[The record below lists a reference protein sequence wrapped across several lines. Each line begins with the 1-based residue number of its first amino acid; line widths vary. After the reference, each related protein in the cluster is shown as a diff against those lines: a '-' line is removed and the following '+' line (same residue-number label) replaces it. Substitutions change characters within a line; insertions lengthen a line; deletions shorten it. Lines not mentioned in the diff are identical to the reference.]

1 MRVLCGLPLLLVAAT
16 ANALLF
22 ELVPTSRGSGSAVY
36 KVNGTVTL
44 KTLELDVTEG
54 PALTYEGDLA
64 VQKLTETDY
73 VAKFLNFTLVKFDK
87 VLGDVHHFEPHY
99 ESSLFGQ
106 EVDYFQYVQYPVW
119 FSLKQGKVVEFGVAQ
134 EVREGALNVY
144 KAVLT
149 LLQSQPETF
158 QELPAVVSY
167 YEDGVSG
174 YCRVNYELQSLDAH
188 VYTGVNVLNVTKT
201 KYLDDCKKTRPVYT
215 VDSVEVQGY
224 PPLCNKHLPNNFL
237 PGYQEDTAEYEASPT
252 VGCPVGYK
260 PFDTL
265 VTAHEV
271 SYYNLSDNVLES
283 AYTESL
289 DVLNVFTGKVVVKTL
304 LKVWLAHVDGPQLE
318 EFTPVQTYQTLEL
331 VLPETAHYFD
341 LPVYSLLVET
351 PEEVSVE
358 VFQRALTTVVDELV
372 SLEVEDETVEPKQ
385 TPGLLLQLVKT
396 VAVLNLEQLK
406 QTVPEFLQ
414 RPVLELAPH
423 EQVHRSLWVDLI
435 GKAGTKS
442 SLDLVLYLLQQNLLT
457 RNEAARVLQDVAA
470 FKAYPEKETIEK
482 FLEFALGQSQV
493 LPPLVFSTLLHTL
506 GELVNEAC
514 PSEVEYP
521 SYEEGYL
528 VEVEQHAPLHRL
540 YLPVGAQC
548 TVQDLKQY
556 VLTISEAL
564 KQTDDFKKVV
574 AYLHGL
580 GKFAKPEVLPVLLA
594 YVNGTAENLY
604 RLVSQDE
611 DYLESVYFVKKAAL
625 LALDHVVKYY
635 PKEVSPLVR
644 TLVLNTTE
652 PTDLRTLAF
661 DIWLKTVP
669 AKWDLQQVVLAAK
682 TDLSLEFGTYVY
694 TALKSIVKD
703 KRPVNSLLASR
714 VRGVFTHLKPHDFGL
729 RFAHLYKHTYYNAE
743 HLFGLESL
751 FKKVATNTSFFPS
764 YLSHGIKY
772 NLGPYFKTLLSG
784 KLLLKGGE
792 KVLDDVFGH
801 DGLLT
806 KVVLALQGEL
816 DTSPRHFEHHTRE
829 TSLFKELNVE
839 PRKVETPKAVLL
851 WQFLTGEAVLP
862 VDEELFHELQKELLE
877 LVHKVGQEGL
887 TYHFVRLVLPKQL
900 YHVEPSPVGLPV
912 VHTIQHPVL
921 LSLKLDKLA
930 LSLQTA
936 PGSLLPVSAK
946 FTGTVHP
953 SLFTT
958 NQVRV
963 FVSDLVGTPSPTV
976 VLTDTKELNFKH
988 TVEVEYSKED
998 AQQLQVSVKPHY
1010 GRVFLS
1016 AKCTEHVLTTN
1027 KIFEPLTTPFLEY
1040 SKCIK
1045 SMAVPYTYEK
1055 TYGGEFLNVD
1065 VSAVS
1070 HQPWSKPPLYKV
1082 LPEGT
1087 TRLDAL
1093 LQWISSKTY
1102 KHTVLSVDVKPY
1114 AADPVTEWTATFK
1127 YQNNLKELVEA
1138 TLHQEEG
1145 LYPEV
1150 NAAKEASWFARV
1162 NPFHGKKHHH
1172 EQEHHEEEEHHWEFP
1187 AQYVEA
1193 IEDYEEISGMPILSK
1208 VRKAHHTH
1216 HHTRHHTHHKSHHKT
1231 PKTHRTQ
1238 YKWTVPTFLNKT
1250 HTKHALTVTLE
1261 GKDGGAVKK
1270 GVQLNYV
1277 GLRTLDKSSRKLYLD
1292 VETTFLPKL
1301 SLFLNVTHPVVPSP
1315 FYYVPSFLGKDV
1327 ANATLYIRYGDD
1339 LTKPIVVT
1347 YNATKTEEQVLGVH
1361 GYDGAPLLKW
1371 FVPQCLEDQ
1380 HNGFAVSY
1388 ACRLATTFDA
1398 HLNHQVVH
1406 VKVPQHFAEDLVLK
1420 KYAFKSLNYLKY
1432 KLFPYVTFQA
1442 LPHLTHQVEP
1452 EFTLYFNKSQ
1462 VNPFVTVGSGVVV
1475 LPGEKLTVKNLKV
1488 SEFYSPNLLLSGYDR
1503 FLHSHYN
1510 GFPYLPCGVG
1520 KNYLRTY
1527 DNVSYPLELK
1537 DECKYL
1543 LTGDCTTRSDF
1554 SVVLEPLD
1562 LEVGTKKLTLQLF
1575 DTVVVLPPPDLYKAE
1590 VVLTVNGTTYVATEY
1605 KDVVLPY
1612 KAYHKL
1618 FITVYPTSGPH
1629 DPPVVQLTNTLRTFK
1644 VVFDGVNA
1652 YVWVHPLYQSKT
1664 CGLCG
1669 NYDNEP
1675 AFEFFTPTNE
1685 LVSNYSEFVASYG
1698 FGGAQ
1703 CHEVVPSVLST
1714 LSQLQVLKGAF
1725 LATWAARPAHLGRS
1739 WFNVMGHHQHHHH
1752 ELPEENSDE
1761 VKDGVLPWFHPEHLL
1776 PHHKYPQ
1783 HHKTTPYPY
1792 ATPFTP
1798 RYHHHSTQYHYA
1810 TPFTPRHHEHSKHHH
1825 YATPE
1830 YYESEEYRRA
1840 TPFTPR
1846 HYGSTKYNYAA
1857 TPFTPRHYE
1866 SEEELRAT
1874 PFTPRYH
1881 HYKATPFTPRYHHQ
1895 AKKFTPLYYE
1905 SEEDLRATPFTPRYH
1920 HYKATPFTPRYHH
1933 ATPFTPR
1940 HYESE
1945 EELRAT
1951 PFTPR
1956 YHHYK
1961 ATPFTP
1967 RYHHATPFTPRHY
1980 ESEEELG
1987 ATPFTPRYHHYKAT
2001 PFTPRY
2007 HHATP
2012 FTPRHYESEEELGAT
2027 PFTPRYHHSTPYPY
2041 ATPFTPRHHHT
2052 KQHHYA
2058 TPYTPR
2064 YPSEDLQRSEI
2075 LEELKPGQ
2083 MMKQYY
2089 EDTEESKCFQE
2100 RTIMRDHE
2108 GMICYSQVPV
2118 PSCKPGCKKG
2128 KGSVQLSVPFVCL
2141 DRSSPMAKELT
2152 KKVRKL
2158 GNVGKLPIDLE
2169 TTPHVEQVRV
2179 PEKCVPYEK

>member
-106 EVDYFQYVQYPVW
+106 EVDYFQYLQYPVR
-119 FSLKQGKVVEFGVAQ
+119 FTLKQGKVVEYGVAQ
-134 EVREGALNVY
+134 EVRATALNVY

-158 QELPAVVSY
+158 QELPTVESY

-188 VYTGVNVLNVTKT
+188 VYTGANVVNVTKT

-215 VDSVEVQGY
+215 VDSAEVQGY

-260 PFDTL
+260 PFNTL

-304 LKVWLAHVDGPQLE
+304 LKVLLAHVDGPQLE

-331 VLPETAHYFD
+331 VLPETSHYFD
-341 LPVYSLLVET
+341 LPVYSLLEET

-358 VFQRALTTVVDELV
+358 VFLRTLTTVVDELV
-372 SLEVEDETVEPKQ
+372 SLEVEDQTVEPKQ

-396 VAVLNLEQLK
+396 VGVLNFEQLK

-423 EQVHRSLWVDLI
+423 EQVHRSLWVDLV
-435 GKAGTKS
+435 GKAGSKS

-457 RNEAARVLQDVAA
+457 RNEARRVLQDVAA
-470 FKAYPEKETIEK
+470 FKAYPEKQTLEK

-514 PSEVEYP
+514 PSEVEYS

-528 VEVEQHAPLHRL
+528 VEVEEHAPLHRL
-540 YLPVGAQC
+540 SLPVGAQC

-556 VLTISEAL
+556 VLTITEAL

-611 DYLESVYFVKKAAL
+611 DYLESVYFVRKAAL
-625 LALDHVVKYY
+625 LALDHVVKFY

-661 DIWLKTVP
+661 DIWLKSVP

-714 VRGVFTHLKPHDFGL
+714 VRGVFTQLKSHDFGK

-743 HLFGLESL
+743 HLFGLETL

-764 YLSHGIKY
+764 YLSHGVKY
-772 NLGPYFKTLLSG
+772 NLGPYFKTLLSTR
-784 KLLLKGGE
+784 LLLKGGE
-792 KVLDDVFGH
+792 KFLDDVFGH

-862 VDEELFHELQKELLE
+862 VDEELFHELQKDLLE

-887 TYHFVRLVLPKQL
+887 TYHYARLVLPKQL
-900 YHVEPSPVGLPV
+900 YHAEPSPVGLHV
-912 VHTIQHPVL
+912 VHTVQHPVL

-930 LSLQTA
+930 LNLQTA

-946 FTGTVHP
+946 FTGTIHP

-963 FVSDLVGTPSPTV
+963 FVPDLVGTPSPTV

-988 TVEVEYSKED
+988 TVEVEYNKED

-1016 AKCTEHVLTTN
+1016 AKCTEHVLTPN
-1027 KIFEPLTTPFLEY
+1027 KFFEPLTTPFLEY

-1070 HQPWSKPPLYKV
+1070 HQPWSKPPFYKV
-1082 LPEGT
+1082 LPQGT

-1093 LQWISSKTY
+1093 LQWIASKTY
-1102 KHTVLSVDVKPY
+1102 KHNVISVDVKPY

-1150 NAAKEASWFARV
+1150 SAAKEASWFARV

-1172 EQEHHEEEEHHWEFP
+1172 EQEHTDEEEHHWEFP

-1208 VRKAHHTH
+1208 VRKAHHTY

-1277 GLRTLDKSSRKLYLD
+1277 FLRTLDKSSRKLYLD

-1301 SLFLNVTHPVVPSP
+1301 SLFLNVTYPVVPSP

-1327 ANATLYIRYGDD
+1327 ANATLYIRYGDGR
-1339 LTKPIVVT
+1339 TKPIVVT

-1388 ACRLATTFDA
+1388 ACHLATTFDA
-1398 HLNHQVVH
+1398 HLNQQVLH
-1406 VKVPQHFAEDLVLK
+1406 VKVPQRIAEDLVLK

-1462 VNPFVTVGSGVVV
+1462 VNPFVTVGSGVVI

-1488 SEFYSPNLLLSGYDR
+1488 SELYSPNLLLSGMDR
-1503 FLHSHYN
+1503 LLYSHYN

-1543 LTGDCTTRSDF
+1543 LTGDCTTKSDF
-1554 SVVLEPLD
+1554 SVILEPLD

-1618 FITVYPTSGPH
+1618 FVTVYPTSGPH
-1629 DPPVVQLTNTLRTFK
+1629 DPPVVQLTNTLKTFK

-1675 AFEFFTPTNE
+1675 AYEFFTPANE
-1685 LVSNYSEFVASYG
+1685 LVSNYSLLVASYG
-1698 FGGAQ
+1698 FGGSQ
-1703 CHEVVPSVLST
+1703 CQEPVPSVLTVALQKQILLGNLGIIAPPERKYST
-1714 LSQLQVLKGAF
+1714 
-1725 LATWAARPAHLGRS
+1725 
-1739 WFNVMGHHQHHHH
+1739 VMDHHHQHHKA
-1752 ELPEENSDE
+1752 PEDQDPS
-1761 VKDGVLPWFHPEHLL
+1761 LQHFHGHKHPHYHPQHPGHSHPP
-1776 PHHKYPQ
+1776 PHHPYPGHHYPQ
-1783 HHKTTPYPY
+1783 HSYPPHHPHHHHPGHLYPEQPNPPHHQFPHHPYPGHPY
-1792 ATPFTP
+1792 PEQHYP
-1798 RYHHHSTQYHYA
+1798 GHPYPGHHQQ
-1810 TPFTPRHHEHSKHHH
+1810 PHH
-1825 YATPE
+1825 YPSYPGHTSPPYGAQYVPHYYVTPHPLPPSFYGHSGE
-1830 YYESEEYRRA
+1830 NHGHYKWSKKESWE
-1840 TPFTPR
+1840 TDGVQN
-1846 HYGSTKYNYAA
+1846 YGSKTGV
-1857 TPFTPRHYE
+1857 R
-1866 SEEELRAT
+1866 
-1874 PFTPRYH
+1874 
-1881 HYKATPFTPRYHHQ
+1881 
-1895 AKKFTPLYYE
+1895 
-1905 SEEDLRATPFTPRYH
+1905 
-1920 HYKATPFTPRYHH
+1920 
-1933 ATPFTPR
+1933 
-1940 HYESE
+1940 
-1945 EELRAT
+1945 
-1951 PFTPR
+1951 
-1956 YHHYK
+1956 
-1961 ATPFTP
+1961 
-1967 RYHHATPFTPRHY
+1967 
-1980 ESEEELG
+1980 
-1987 ATPFTPRYHHYKAT
+1987 
-2001 PFTPRY
+2001 
-2007 HHATP
+2007 
-2012 FTPRHYESEEELGAT
+2012 
-2027 PFTPRYHHSTPYPY
+2027 
-2041 ATPFTPRHHHT
+2041 
-2052 KQHHYA
+2052 
-2058 TPYTPR
+2058 
-2064 YPSEDLQRSEI
+2064 
-2075 LEELKPGQ
+2075 
-2083 MMKQYY
+2083 
-2089 EDTEESKCFQE
+2089 ESKQIEAGPMIRQFPVEQCYQN
-2100 RTIMRDHE
+2100 RTIMRDRKSL
-2108 GMICYSQVPV
+2108 ICYSQFLVPT
-2118 PSCKPGCKKG
+2118 CKAHCRKA
-2128 KGSVQLSVPFVCL
+2128 KGSTQLEVPFTCL
-2141 DRSSPMAKELT
+2141 PRDSPIAKELT
-2152 KKVRKL
+2152 QRVRET
-2158 GNVGKLPIDLE
+2158 GDVGELPTVGTSVI
-2169 TTPHVEQVRV
+2169 VEKVRV
-2179 PEKCVPYEK
+2179 PEKCVPHKI

>member
-385 TPGLLLQLVKT
+385 TPGLLLQLVKA

-457 RNEAARVLQDVAA
+457 RNEAGRVLQDVAA

-521 SYEEGYL
+521 SYECTLLCVGCSVCDVDHCNYNRATLIFQEGYL

-682 TDLSLEFGTYVY
+682 TDLSFEFGTYVY

-772 NLGPYFKTLLSG
+772 NLGPYFKTLLSA

-862 VDEELFHELQKELLE
+862 VDEELFHELQTELLE

-1093 LQWISSKTY
+1093 LQWIASKTY

-1150 NAAKEASWFARV
+1150 SAAKEASWFARV

-1187 AQYVEA
+1187 AQY
-1193 IEDYEEISGMPILSK
+1193 
-1208 VRKAHHTH
+1208 
-1216 HHTRHHTHHKSHHKT
+1216 
-1231 PKTHRTQ
+1231 
-1238 YKWTVPTFLNKT
+1238 WTVPTFLNKT

-1406 VKVPQHFAEDLVLK
+1406 VKVPQHFADLVLK

-1675 AFEFFTPTNE
+1675 AYEFFTPANE
-1685 LVSNYSEFVASYG
+1685 LVSNYSLFVASYG
-1698 FGGAQ
+1698 FGGSQ
-1703 CHEVVPSVLST
+1703 CQESVPSLLTVALQKQILS
-1714 LSQLQVLKGAF
+1714 GN
-1725 LATWAARPAHLGRS
+1725 LGIKIIAPPERKYPT
-1739 WFNVMGHHQHHHH
+1739 VMDHHHQHHKAPEDQDPSLQHFHGHKHPHQHPQQPGHSHPPHH
-1752 ELPEENSDE
+1752 PYSGHHYPPHSYPPHHPHHHHPGHLYPEQPYPPHHQFPHHPYPGHPYPEQHYPGHPYPGHTYPGHHQQPHHYPSYPGHTSPPYGAQYVPHYYVTPHSGENHGHYKWSKE
-1761 VKDGVLPWFHPEHLL
+1761 ESWETDGVQ
-1776 PHHKYPQ
+1776 K
-1783 HHKTTPYPY
+1783 
-1792 ATPFTP
+1792 
-1798 RYHHHSTQYHYA
+1798 
-1810 TPFTPRHHEHSKHHH
+1810 
-1825 YATPE
+1825 
-1830 YYESEEYRRA
+1830 
-1840 TPFTPR
+1840 
-1846 HYGSTKYNYAA
+1846 YGSKMGV
-1857 TPFTPRHYE
+1857 RD
-1866 SEEELRAT
+1866 S
-1874 PFTPRYH
+1874 
-1881 HYKATPFTPRYHHQ
+1881 
-1895 AKKFTPLYYE
+1895 
-1905 SEEDLRATPFTPRYH
+1905 
-1920 HYKATPFTPRYHH
+1920 
-1933 ATPFTPR
+1933 
-1940 HYESE
+1940 
-1945 EELRAT
+1945 
-1951 PFTPR
+1951 
-1956 YHHYK
+1956 
-1961 ATPFTP
+1961 
-1967 RYHHATPFTPRHY
+1967 
-1980 ESEEELG
+1980 
-1987 ATPFTPRYHHYKAT
+1987 
-2001 PFTPRY
+2001 
-2007 HHATP
+2007 
-2012 FTPRHYESEEELGAT
+2012 
-2027 PFTPRYHHSTPYPY
+2027 
-2041 ATPFTPRHHHT
+2041 
-2052 KQHHYA
+2052 KQIEA
-2058 TPYTPR
+2058 GPMIR
-2064 YPSEDLQRSEI
+2064 QF
-2075 LEELKPGQ
+2075 PGQ
-2083 MMKQYY
+2083 CNAILFRIYLLNIQNASVLCAAF
-2089 EDTEESKCFQE
+2089 TLLS
-2100 RTIMRDHE
+2100 
-2108 GMICYSQVPV
+2108 
-2118 PSCKPGCKKG
+2118 PSFG
-2128 KGSVQLSVPFVCL
+2128 LFL
-2141 DRSSPMAKELT
+2141 IL
-2152 KKVRKL
+2152 
-2158 GNVGKLPIDLE
+2158 
-2169 TTPHVEQVRV
+2169 
-2179 PEKCVPYEK
+2179 